1 MHPPADKRHERIQFT
16 ESEYLNLKN
25 QVIMSNKRNYHGLWI
40 PREIWEHNGL
50 SAVEKVLFAD
60 INSIIDNGL
69 EFFKSND
76 RIAADLQCSTSTAKR
91 AVSKLRKMSLIE
103 SFARGRKRIIV
114 LTQKGK
120 KACQKGQNGDN
131 AGQNNPN
138 SGPTRPY
145 SSSGNS
151 SFISSLE
158 ELNLDIGDFY
168 PFRVNPNVHDLM
180 REWVDHR
187 IEMGKPLTER
197 QIEKSFENLFLV
209 SKGDLNDAQLCV
221 EQALIGG
228 WSKFYPPR
236 HTDDWYG

>member
-1 MHPPADKRHERIQFT
+1 
-16 ESEYLNLKN
+16 
-25 QVIMSNKRNYHGLWI
+25 MSNKRNYHGLWI

-120 KACQKGQNGDN
+120 KASEKGQNGDN

-138 SGPTRPY
+138 SGSTRPY
-145 SSSGNS
+145 SSSSNS
-151 SFISSLE
+151 SFISALE
-158 ELNLDIGDFY
+158 KANLDIGDFY
-168 PFRVNPNVHDLM
+168 GFRDNSNVHELM
-180 REWVDHR
+180 HDWIEQR
-187 IEMGKPLTER
+187 IELDKPLSAR

-209 SKGDLNDAQLCV
+209 SRGDLADAQQCV
-221 EQALIGG
+221 EQAIMGS
-228 WSKFYPPR
+228 WSMFYPSR
-236 HTDDWYG
+236 RTDDWFG